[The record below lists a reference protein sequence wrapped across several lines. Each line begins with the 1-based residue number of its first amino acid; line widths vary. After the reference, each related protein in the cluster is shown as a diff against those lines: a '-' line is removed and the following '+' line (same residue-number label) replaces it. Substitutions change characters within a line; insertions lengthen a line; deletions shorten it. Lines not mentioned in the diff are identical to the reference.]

1 MDRFAGMAV
10 FVKVVEDSSFAAA
23 ARHFRM
29 SPAMVSN
36 HVRAIEERLG
46 VRLLNR
52 TTRRVSPT
60 EVGQG
65 YYERCIRILS
75 EVDEAESAA
84 GDQNATP
91 RGLLKVSAPFTF
103 GTSHMTPAIA
113 DYLAAYPDVSVEL
126 ALNDRSVNLLEE
138 GFDVAI
144 RVGQ

>member
-10 FVKVVEDSSFAAA
+10 FVKVVEGSSFAAA

-60 EVGQG
+60 EVGHG
-65 YYERCIRILS
+65 DYERCIRLIAA
-75 EVDEAESAA
+75 VDQAERAA
-84 GDQNATP
+84 GDPNTSP
-91 RGLLKVSAPFTF
+91 RGLLQV
-103 GTSHMTPAIA
+103 TPA
-113 DYLAAYPDVSVEL
+113 L
-126 ALNDRSVNLLEE
+126 ALANAHS
-138 GFDVAI
+138 
-144 RVGQ
+144 